1 MAKMTKRGED
11 EGKHGHSVK
20 LGIKGISPMKGETQK
35 NYDARARKAWALCKK
50 TKDSQGN
57 IKCKGAMHHAT
68 KFIICQA
75 KQISLRALLE
85 KEQKTINAQIRGHKE
100 KVQR

>member
-68 KFIICQA
+68 KLNYVHNMSGKADFA
-75 KQISLRALLE
+75 KGFARKGTE
-85 KEQKTINAQIRGHKE
+85 ND
-100 KVQR
+100 